1 MFISPTREKILR
13 LFFNNPGLLIHQ
25 RGIARQADVV
35 PQNVNKYLNEFVRDG
50 LLLRSEIPHLTLF
63 RINSKSD
70 FVFKIFEVFELNRK
84 KEFYTQNEKIARLLN
99 QYTENLVR
107 LSQREIQMVVLFGPV
122 TRGKWTKGSHVDIL
136 TVTST
141 TVENKKITRIQEKAA
156 LRIGHLLKI
165 SPVHVTMGE
174 FVEGIKNK
182 LELYDELRKDRIV
195 LYNEFL
201 FWQSIREAK
210 F

>member
-1 MFISPTREKILR
+1 MFISPTREKILK

-50 LLLRSEIPHLTLF
+50 LLMRSEISHLTLF
-63 RINSKSD
+63 RINPKSD
-70 FVFKIFEVFELNRK
+70 FLFKIFEVFELERK

-107 LSQREIQMVVLFGPV
+107 LSQREIQMVVLFGPEA
-122 TRGKWTKGSHVDIL
+122 RGKRTKGSQVDIL

-141 TVENKKITRIQEKAA
+141 TVDNKKITGIQEKAV

-165 SPVHVTMGE
+165 SLVHVTMDK
-174 FVEGIKNK
+174 FVEGVRNK
-182 LELYDELRKDRIV
+182 LDLYDELWKDRIV

-201 FWQSIREAK
+201 FWQSMIEAK

>member
-1 MFISPTREKILR
+1 MFISSTREKILK

-25 RGIARQADVV
+25 RGIARQANVV

-50 LLLRSEIPHLTLF
+50 LLMRSEIPHLTLF
-63 RINSKSD
+63 RINPKSD
-70 FVFKIFEVFELNRK
+70 FLFKIFEVFELERK

-107 LSQREIQMVVLFGPV
+107 LSQREIQMVILFGPV
-122 TRGKWTKGSHVDIL
+122 ARGKWTKGSYVDIL
-136 TVTST
+136 AVTST
-141 TVENKKITRIQEKAA
+141 TVDNKKITKIQGNAA
-156 LRIGHLLKI
+156 LRISHLLKI
-165 SPVHVTMGE
+165 SPVHVAMDK
-174 FVEGIKNK
+174 FIEGIRNK
-182 LELYDELRKDRIV
+182 FELYDELWKDRIV

-201 FWQSIREAK
+201 FWQSVREAK